1 MITPRSRKKKPLPL
15 PLHVSRSRIA
25 AERINVVIRTNKKLA
40 SLARLQH
47 QIEAERLNVQL
58 TFLLQQ
64 IGIVAREQDTTNTN
78 YHYHCCL
85 NTFCFCLLLVL
96 LNLLFIQWLHYK
108 SLNLNV
114 Q

>member
-1 MITPRSRKKKPLPL
+1 MITPRSRKQKPL

-25 AERINVVIRTNKKLA
+25 AERINVVIRTNNKLA
-40 SLARLQH
+40 SLAVLQH
-47 QIEAERLNVQL
+47 QIDAERLNVQL
-58 TFLLQQ
+58 ALLPQQ
-64 IGIVAREQDTTNTN
+64 IGIVARAQDTTN
-78 YHYHCCL
+78 YHCCL

-96 LNLLFIQWLHYK
+96 LNLLFMQWLYYK